1 MADAAPN
8 RPRPRPRPR
17 PKAKSPVTQPSTNA
31 AGSSAAGPSTA
42 PKKAATRSE
51 NDLDAMFMRNKNRS
65 LKTWH
70 KLEEIAKDD
79 KGAIDIGSSSESDEN
94 ASPRSRKRAR
104 KRPEA
109 LPKPKWQQD
118 KNILRMLSA
127 EPTSEDSDSD
137 VAELSDPSATPNN
150 SRRESKRKKQRQRSR
165 SRSRS
170 LTPPPMI
177 PLQQVENVR
186 KFVREALGNTNIPT
200 IDLDD
205 STITLDP
212 ELERIVQQARQK
224 TPHESRAADNSAVV
238 DPDDTVVITV
248 HWKPHP
254 QDPKGKEV
262 DWQYRINRTD
272 SFYELFEEIA
282 DDAHIVASNLV
293 VCYQGKRIFAS
304 VGPSVL
310 NIWRDV
316 EFTAY
321 TKNAFEYIRANPD
334 LSAYNDLSS
343 QQPQT
348 QAPPSNSRNTSS
360 LPVVDISDSDEDD
373 RATPRKAVPSFQ
385 SQVASQSQL
394 ATGAESQS
402 ETEDDDDKL
411 KLTFRSAKTG
421 SRDIVLTVRPT
432 AKCGNILRAF
442 LKKAGLEKD
451 YPEVFA
457 DGGPPPPTR
466 GKAGK
471 KAAAAATPPKDPRL
485 CVDGDR
491 LDNESPISEADLE
504 DGDLVE
510 VVGL

>member
-17 PKAKSPVTQPSTNA
+17 PKAKSPVTQSSTNA
-31 AGSSAAGPSTA
+31 SGSSTAGPSAT

-51 NDLDAMFMRNKNRS
+51 NDLDAMFMKNKNRS

-70 KLEEIAKDD
+70 KLEDLAKDD

-127 EPTSEDSDSD
+127 EPASDDSDSD
-137 VAELSDPSATPNN
+137 VAELSDPSVTPNN
-150 SRRESKRKKQRQRSR
+150 SRRQSKRKKQRQRSR

-186 KFVREALGNTNIPT
+186 KFVREALGTTDIPT

-212 ELERIVQQARQK
+212 ELERIVEQARQK
-224 TPHESRAADNSAVV
+224 TPHESRTADNSAVV
-238 DPDDTVVITV
+238 DPEDTVVITV

-262 DWQYRINRTD
+262 DWKYRINRTD
-272 SFYELFEEIA
+272 SFYGLFEEIA

-293 VCYQGKRIFAS
+293 VCHQGKRIFAS
-304 VGPSVL
+304 AGPSVL

-321 TKNAFEYIRANPD
+321 NKTTFEYIRANPD

-343 QQPQT
+343 TQPQT
-348 QAPPSNSRNTSS
+348 QAPPTSSSSNSSI
-360 LPVVDISDSDEDD
+360 PVFDISDSDEDEP
-373 RATPRKAVPSFQ
+373 ATPRKAAPSLQ
-385 SQVASQSQL
+385 SQAASKSQL

-402 ETEDDDDKL
+402 EADDDDDKL
-411 KLTFRSAKTG
+411 KLIFRSAKTG

-442 LKKAGLEKD
+442 LKRAGLEKE

-457 DGGPPPPTR
+457 AAGLPPPAR
-466 GKAGK
+466 GKGGK
-471 KAAAAATPPKDPRL
+471 KAAAATPPKDPRL